1 MSNFLISETYKL
13 PSLGKI
19 YNVDVPEDV
28 EIRSMNI
35 DEEIMRL
42 GNNGTWKSLC
52 NLLDGC
58 IVTRLPISTYD
69 MCTAD
74 FTFLWHRLRVV
85 TYGGAYPID
94 CVCPYCNTPN
104 QFNIDL
110 MKLPVVY
117 YDADCEKYRNFE
129 LPISKK
135 RVTINIQTP
144 HMLDAIETR
153 VRQQR
158 EKTGNSSNLL
168 VSLLLAI
175 DTVDGKKLENQSEK
189 ELFLRNLDMKDINKI
204 IVACDKINNAF
215 GLGVKIEAE
224 CENCK
229 QTFTTMFQQGKEFF
243 RPENDIEW

>member
-1 MSNFLISETYKL
+1 
-13 PSLGKI
+13 
-19 YNVDVPEDV
+19 
-28 EIRSMNI
+28 
-35 DEEIMRL
+35 
-42 GNNGTWKSLC
+42 
-52 NLLDGC
+52 
-58 IVTRLPISTYD
+58 
-69 MCTAD
+69 
-74 FTFLWHRLRVV
+74 
-85 TYGGAYPID
+85 
-94 CVCPYCNTPN
+94 
-104 QFNIDL
+104 

-129 LPISKK
+129 LPTSKK

-158 EKTGNSSNLL
+158 EKTGNTSNLL

-175 DTVDGKKLENQSEK
+175 DTVDGKKLESQSEK
-189 ELFLRNLDMKDINKI
+189 ELFLRSLDMKDINKI